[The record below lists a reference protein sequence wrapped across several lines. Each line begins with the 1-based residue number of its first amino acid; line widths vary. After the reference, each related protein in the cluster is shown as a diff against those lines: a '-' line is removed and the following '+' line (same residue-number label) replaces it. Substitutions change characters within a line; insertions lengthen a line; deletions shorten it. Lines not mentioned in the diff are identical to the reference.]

1 MKQLIF
7 IAIFCLASLMQVNGQ
22 NNPNNT
28 TILQTYYDIKNALVN
43 GDVPAATE
51 KAGIFAVAITALNTN
66 KSNTVIIKLQ
76 ADARKLA
83 GTNDLAAQRLLFATL
98 SSHLYSLIKSAPLSK
113 EPIYKVYCPMKN
125 AYWFSNV
132 QAISNPYYGR
142 AMLTCGN
149 ITETINPIK

>member
-7 IAIFCLASLMQVNGQ
+7 ISIFCLASLLQVSGQ
-22 NNPNNT
+22 GNPNNT
-28 TILQTYYDIKNALVN
+28 AILQTYYDIKNALVN
-43 GDVPAATE
+43 GDAPTATE
-51 KAGIFAVAITALNTN
+51 KAAIFAVAFTALNTN
-66 KSNTVIIKLQ
+66 KSNTVIVKLQ

-98 SSHLYSLIKSAPLSK
+98 SSDLYALIKSASFSK
-113 EPIYKVYCPMKN
+113 EPIYRAYCPMKK

-132 QAISNPYYGR
+132 QTISNPYYGR